1 MNVTIDNKVRIK
13 EIVSEILEIAPEEMT
28 ETSLFKEDH
37 SADSLRAIEIM
48 ATLEKEYSIKIPEQE
63 LGNMANLSAVYD
75 VVERCASL
83 R

>member
-1 MNVTIDNKVRIK
+1 MNVTVDNQARIK

-37 SADSLRAIEIM
+37 NADSLRAIEIM

-63 LGNMANLSAVYD
+63 LGNMVNLSAIYG

-83 R
+83 